1 MIDPVTGGFEIT
13 KYNDKREISI
23 TNLVE
28 TTWLT
33 RYPRPIEITY
43 DQGSEFIG
51 HDFRKFLIETEYG
64 ITYKPSNLENT
75 TSNATLEQI
84 HPFLGNPMRNF
95 NIKETYVD
103 KDDPRSGILSA

>member
-64 ITYKPSNLENT
+64 ITYKPSTLENT

-84 HPFLGNPMRNF
+84 HPFLGNPIMEF
-95 NIKETYVD
+95 
-103 KDDPRSGILSA
+103 